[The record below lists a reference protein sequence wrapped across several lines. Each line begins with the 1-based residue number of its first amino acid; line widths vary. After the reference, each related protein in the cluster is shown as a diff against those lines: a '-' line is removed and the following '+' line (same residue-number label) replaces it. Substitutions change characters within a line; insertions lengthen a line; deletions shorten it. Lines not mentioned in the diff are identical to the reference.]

1 MDKHKDT
8 SHFKLHSQSKCSLYK
23 KYDKGNILKGSISN
37 QSKATKPYFPFAT
50 IAFDYDFLKK
60 SLNKIL
66 KSIAF
71 FQTYLK

>member
-1 MDKHKDT
+1 MPFCINMDKHKDT

-50 IAFDYDFLKK
+50 IAFDYDF
-60 SLNKIL
+60 
-66 KSIAF
+66 F
-71 FQTYLK
+71 